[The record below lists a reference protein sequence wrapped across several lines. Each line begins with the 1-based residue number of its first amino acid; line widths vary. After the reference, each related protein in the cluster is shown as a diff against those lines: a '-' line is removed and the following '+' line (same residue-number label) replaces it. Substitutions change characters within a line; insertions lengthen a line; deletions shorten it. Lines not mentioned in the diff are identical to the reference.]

1 LGIITEEKDLCAHC
15 FDYNQILVKK
25 KEQHEMGRR
34 FQCRWPQAGVDITM
48 QNQEVGAGRR
58 RNHNAGSNTNSTE
71 KEGCDEKEVS
81 HAKRARPHD
90 YKKSCAALKDKLS
103 QAEENLAMAR
113 KKRDEERNE
122 IDAEM
127 EILRLE
133 NTKLQD
139 VITEL
144 KAEIVKKDQL
154 RKRADEKATAAIT
167 NERKAYGK
175 LSEFKKSRGVK
186 GNETPDPV
194 ESCNALIKV
203 LSDGGTPDNE
213 IADGFLSALCQ
224 KKKVKQH
231 IVTAV
236 LDSAI
241 GKDVKAEV
249 ETAMYE
255 RIQDK
260 FAPWKC
266 LLHLDLEASVSYRGL
281 NVIRKIEF
289 YGDEKTK
296 YRRGIISER
305 SKLSR
310 IARDLENYG
319 KDFLPY
325 TLTKTSVQFDI
336 EKCTTYLLK
345 KFQLWDHV
353 MAKEDGILAAT
364 VDGGQLAWKI
374 TQISAGLKIID
385 PRSINPRTGELL
397 FGESGADN
405 IQSSIHCFPLYVHIA
420 KDNKDFYNTHLTGFF
435 SSFNRMEDEH
445 IGGLRLA
452 YPADMCSQV
461 KTVRSGGAMKL
472 SNYACY
478 CCGVHKHDLAKPN
491 EVLCEDCT
499 RLGNTVCYHHPVLV
513 EELLES
519 FKVELEDLKSE
530 WAHLKHFPFKNSK
543 IKSGT
548 TGESTADPRH
558 IEYEP
563 RSIQQR
569 MVHNR
574 MIEEELRMR
583 DINIDNLSG
592 PERRLLLHEVLIME
606 QRYSIIKGVL
616 EAKNEDRMILI
627 EKAIPCLLHLE
638 NRISEAIIRLILLRA
653 LHFFEDDTHA
663 TAEFILEVERYV
675 NEKIFGEPDAPS
687 GWKFPYEE
695 KRLGE
700 VKFSNW
706 RARRIIEEFDGLAD
720 LCIPETELE
729 LRQQWKGIATQYLE
743 VIRLLR
749 RKKNFNSSQI
759 DAFQQKADSFFIN
772 WLALVGYDGITNYVH
787 MLGAGHIRFFLRKW
801 GSLYRLQNQG
811 WEQYNG
817 RVAAFWH
824 HRTSK
829 GGSKYDKSKI
839 LPIAKW
845 LLRLMLW
852 KTGEGE
858 NYFINVK
865 EDQRFSYED
874 GSSSDS
880 DDDP

>member
-1 LGIITEEKDLCAHC
+1 MLEE
-15 FDYNQILVKK
+15 N
-25 KEQHEMGRR
+25 
-34 FQCRWPQAGVDITM
+34 T
-48 QNQEVGAGRR
+48 GRR
-58 RNHNAGSNTNSTE
+58 RNAKSGSNGNVTQRET
-71 KEGCDEKEVS
+71 CDDEQQES
-81 HAKRARPHD
+81 NAAKRARPHD
-90 YKKSCAALKDKLS
+90 YKKSCAALKDKIL
-103 QAEENLAMAR
+103 QAKEDAMKAR
-113 KKRDEERNE
+113 QRRDFEKN
-122 IDAEM
+122 EM
-127 EILRLE
+127 EAEIESLKKE
-133 NTKLQD
+133 NAELQD
-139 VITEL
+139 VIQKLE
-144 KAEIVKKDQL
+144 AEVERKDKL
-154 RKRADEKATAAIT
+154 LKRADEKATSAST
-167 NERKAYGK
+167 NERKAYAK
-175 LSEFKKSRGVK
+175 LSEMRKSCGVE
-186 GNETPDPV
+186 GREAPNPV
-194 ESCNALIKV
+194 AISKSLIKV
-203 LSDGGTPDNE
+203 LSDAGTPDSE
-213 IADGFLSALCQ
+213 IVEGFLSALCN
-224 KKKVKQH
+224 KKKIQQH
-231 IVTAV
+231 VVTAV
-236 LDSAI
+236 LDSDI
-241 GKDVKAEV
+241 GKDIKAEV
-249 ETAMYE
+249 ELSMY
-255 RIQDK
+255 RKIQEK

-266 LLHLDLEASVSYRGL
+266 LLHLDLEGSVSYRGL

-289 YGDEKTK
+289 YGEEKTK
-296 YRRGIISER
+296 YRRGILSER

-310 IARDLENYG
+310 LASELENYG

-325 TLTKTSVQFDI
+325 IITKTSVQFDI
-336 EKCTTYLLK
+336 KKCTTYLLK
-345 KFQLWDHV
+345 KFKLWDYV
-353 MAKEDGILAAT
+353 MAKEDVLLAAT

-374 TQISAGLKIID
+374 TQISAGLKIVD

-405 IQSSIHCFPLYVHIA
+405 IQSSTHCFPLYVHIA
-420 KDNKDFYNTHLTGFF
+420 KDNKDFYNTHLSGFF

-445 IGGLRLA
+445 PGGLRLA

-530 WAHLKHFPFKNSK
+530 WAHLRHFPFKNSK

-749 RKKNFNSSQI
+749 RKKNFNSNQI
-759 DAFQQKADSFFIN
+759 DAFQQKADSFFMN